1 MYQIY
6 QNLSKVESM
15 HKHLTISI
23 KRYIST
29 SKKQCITINSQ
40 NMTVSQTQVSIKSG
54 NLTRKRHVTQVEEVL
69 LTFEL
74 SSWNDKLESRR
85 H

>member
-40 NMTVSQTQVSIKSG
+40 NMTVSRFYKKWQFNKKKTCNIG
-54 NLTRKRHVTQVEEVL
+54 
-69 LTFEL
+69 
-74 SSWNDKLESRR
+74 
-85 H
+85 

>member
-23 KRYIST
+23 KRYISNG
-29 SKKQCITINSQ
+29 KKQCITINSH
-40 NMTVSQTQVSIKSG
+40 NMT
-54 NLTRKRHVTQVEEVL
+54 LRHMFL
-69 LTFEL
+69 
-74 SSWNDKLESRR
+74 
-85 H
+85 